1 MKKIIKFVVAAAVT
15 VAVALP
21 LLLWV
26 QPAIT
31 GQGRQAAEQPVKQR
45 LIYNSLPTQ
54 DAAFW

>member
-1 MKKIIKFVVAAAVT
+1 VAL
-15 VAVALP
+15 AVALP

-45 LIYNSLPTQ
+45 LIYNTMPTQ